1 MGSTEHGA
9 CDPLADLVDLRLE
22 YEAKGLSFAIHADA
36 AWGGYF
42 ASLID
47 RSLKGPPSE
56 GLPLVPA
63 LALQPYTM
71 KQLDSLQFADSITID
86 PHK

>member
-9 CDPLADLVDLRLE
+9 CDPLADLVSLRQE
-22 YEAKGLSFAIHADA
+22 YESKGLSFAIHADA

-42 ASLID
+42 ASFID
-47 RSLKGPPSE
+47 RDDKDSPADL
-56 GLPLVPA
+56 LPLVPT
-63 LALQPYTM
+63 LTLQPYTM
-71 KQLDSLQFADSITID
+71 KQLKSLKYADSITID